1 MGIREYGYVVGTG
14 RPGRRNLITDVPGV
28 KVGHCTV
35 DTDQNQTG
43 VTVILPCEGLVYGK
57 KPLAAVYALNGFG
70 KTMGSI
76 QVEELGTLETP
87 IALTNTLNVG
97 RVADALVEYT
107 CIQCGKAGVEM
118 HSVNPVVGE
127 TNDSRIN
134 HIRHRA
140 VGEAE
145 VLEAIARADE
155 IFAQGAV
162 GAGAGTVCFGLKG
175 GIGSSS
181 RIVSFGG
188 KQYTVGVLVQSN
200 FGSLQ
205 DLDICGDLVG
215 EKIVQ
220 MRAAQEAGSQKAV
233 EGQEAGS
240 RAAVQ
245 IRTSGREWIH
255 AHEDK
260 GSIMI
265 VLATDVP
272 LDARQLKRVLKRAA
286 VGLVR
291 TGSYMG
297 HGSGD
302 VFLGFT
308 NGNFMPDQEEEQLTA
323 IRCFPEGQ
331 INLLFR
337 AAAEATQEAIYN
349 SLIYADRRMGIDGRI
364 YHSLREYL
372 S

>member
-14 RPGRRNLITDVPGV
+14 KPGARNLITDVPGV
-28 KVGHCTV
+28 KVGHCTI
-35 DTDQNQTG
+35 DNAQNQTG
-43 VTVILPCEGLVYGK
+43 VTVVLPCEGLVYGK
-57 KPLAAVYALNGFG
+57 KPLAAVYTMNGYG

-76 QVEELGTLETP
+76 QIQELGTLETP

-107 CIQCGKAGVEM
+107 CVQCEQAGVEM

-145 VLEAIARADE
+145 VMEAISRADV

-181 RIVSFGG
+181 RVFSFGG
-188 KQYTVGVLVQSN
+188 KQYTIGVLVQSN

-205 DLDICGDLVG
+205 DLSICGDPVG
-215 EKIVQ
+215 ERIVHL
-220 MRAAQEAGSQKAV
+220 RAGEARVAV
-233 EGQEAGS
+233 SPQAEGTRNVMEN
-240 RAAVQ
+240 
-245 IRTSGREWIH
+245 RTSAREWAH
-255 AHEDK
+255 ADQDR

-272 LDARQLKRVLKRAA
+272 LDARQLRRVLKRAA

-308 NGNFMPDQEEEQLTA
+308 NGNFMPDQEGEELTQ

-337 AAAEATQEAIYN
+337 AASEAVQEAIYN
-349 SLIYADRRMGIDGRI
+349 SLVYADRRTGTDGRV